1 MTDTYKEQ
9 KKTRALE
16 AIDKGGNIVLQKNG
30 DDALLFMPGAVA
42 KFCIAH
48 GYDEQTCS
56 WSHGS
61 YFSNLSAASM
71 EFSPVETHPDERTEA
86 IEHIDNLMEKINGLE
101 SVGVTDADT
110 VLADMVERADF
121 EQTGVA
127 AEIFNLYTEA
137 DGAGRE
143 VIGSM
148 FESLIGESFDTFL
161 SEATK
166 ACEKTLEQSEV
177 EAKPSPALR
186 AKNNLRDALMG
197 DQKSFIALLK
207 EYGKDCALDNFD
219 LFESIEQVAVEEDW
233 SYERQQIQTEG
244 LDRNAELYRFDSM
257 GCLEATDGKEVI
269 DEALEE
275 FDDFCDW
282 ASGTELEY
290 IGAYGTVSNDIKQ
303 AIAKYQDAVGK
314 SGGEHDAGSDVPE
327 RSEAIQSLDEIIEQ
341 ASEAAVDNEL
351 GDEMSVSNGER

>member
-1 MTDTYKEQ
+1 MTKSYPEQ
-9 KKTRALE
+9 KMADALE
-16 AIDKGGNIVLQKNG
+16 AIDTKGNIVLQKNG
-30 DDALLFMPGAVA
+30 EAALLFMPGAVA

-61 YFSNLSAASM
+61 YFSDLTAASM
-71 EFSPVETHPDERTEA
+71 EFSPIETHPDERTET
-86 IEHIDNLMEKINGLE
+86 IEHIDNLMDKIDSLE

-110 VLADMVERADF
+110 VLADMVELVDF

-137 DGAGRE
+137 DAAGRE

-177 EAKPSPALR
+177 
-186 AKNNLRDALMG
+186 
-197 DQKSFIALLK
+197 
-207 EYGKDCALDNFD
+207 
-219 LFESIEQVAVEEDW
+219 
-233 SYERQQIQTEG
+233 
-244 LDRNAELYRFDSM
+244 
-257 GCLEATDGKEVI
+257 
-269 DEALEE
+269 
-275 FDDFCDW
+275 
-282 ASGTELEY
+282 
-290 IGAYGTVSNDIKQ
+290 
-303 AIAKYQDAVGK
+303 
-314 SGGEHDAGSDVPE
+314 GE
-327 RSEAIQSLDEIIEQ
+327 SLDKMMEQ
-341 ASEAAVDNEL
+341 KVEVAGDGEL

>member
-16 AIDKGGNIVLQKNG
+16 AIDKEGNIVLQKNG

-61 YFSNLSAASM
+61 YYSNLTAASM

-86 IEHIDNLMEKINGLE
+86 IEHIDNLMDKIDGLE
-101 SVGVTDADT
+101 SAGVTDADT

-177 EAKPSPALR
+177 
-186 AKNNLRDALMG
+186 
-197 DQKSFIALLK
+197 
-207 EYGKDCALDNFD
+207 
-219 LFESIEQVAVEEDW
+219 
-233 SYERQQIQTEG
+233 
-244 LDRNAELYRFDSM
+244 
-257 GCLEATDGKEVI
+257 
-269 DEALEE
+269 
-275 FDDFCDW
+275 
-282 ASGTELEY
+282 
-290 IGAYGTVSNDIKQ
+290 
-303 AIAKYQDAVGK
+303 
-314 SGGEHDAGSDVPE
+314 GE
-327 RSEAIQSLDEIIEQ
+327 SLDEMLEQ
-341 ASEAAVDNEL
+341 KAEVAGDGEI

>member
-1 MTDTYKEQ
+1 MTNSYPEQ
-9 KKTRALE
+9 KMADAFE
-16 AIDKGGNIVLQKNG
+16 AIDTKGNIVLQKNG
-30 DDALLFMPGAVA
+30 EDALLFMPGAVA

-61 YFSNLSAASM
+61 YFSDLTAASM

-86 IEHIDNLMEKINGLE
+86 IEHIENLMDKIDDLE
-101 SVGVTDADT
+101 SAGVTDADT
-110 VLADMVERADF
+110 ALADMVERADF
-121 EQTGVA
+121 EQSGVA
-127 AEIFNLYTEA
+127 SEIFDLYTEA
-137 DGAGRE
+137 DAAGRE
-143 VIGSM
+143 IIGSM

-177 EAKPSPALR
+177 EAMLSPASR
-186 AKNNLRDALMG
+186 VKNELRDALMG

-257 GCLEATDGKEVI
+257 GCLEATDAKEVI
-269 DEALEE
+269 EEALEE
-275 FDDFCDW
+275 FDDFCNW
-282 ASGTELEY
+282 AGGADLEY
-290 IGAYGTVSNDIKQ
+290 IGAYGAVSDDIKQ
-303 AIAKYQDAVGK
+303 AIAKYQDAIGK
-314 SGGEHDAGSDVPE
+314 ASGE
-327 RSEAIQSLDEIIEQ
+327 QSLDEILEQ
-341 ASEAAVDNEL
+341 KVEVAGDSEL
-351 GDEMSVSNGER
+351 GDEISVSNGER

>member
-1 MTDTYKEQ
+1 MTKSYPEQ
-9 KKTRALE
+9 KMADALE
-16 AIDKGGNIVLQKNG
+16 AIDTKGNIVLQKNG
-30 DDALLFMPGAVA
+30 EAALLFMPGAVA

-61 YFSNLSAASM
+61 YFSDLTAASM
-71 EFSPVETHPDERTEA
+71 EFSPIETHPDERTET
-86 IEHIDNLMEKINGLE
+86 IEHIDNLMDKIDSLE

-110 VLADMVERADF
+110 VLADMVELVDF

-137 DGAGRE
+137 DAAGRE

-177 EAKPSPALR
+177 
-186 AKNNLRDALMG
+186 
-197 DQKSFIALLK
+197 
-207 EYGKDCALDNFD
+207 
-219 LFESIEQVAVEEDW
+219 
-233 SYERQQIQTEG
+233 
-244 LDRNAELYRFDSM
+244 
-257 GCLEATDGKEVI
+257 
-269 DEALEE
+269 
-275 FDDFCDW
+275 
-282 ASGTELEY
+282 
-290 IGAYGTVSNDIKQ
+290 
-303 AIAKYQDAVGK
+303 
-314 SGGEHDAGSDVPE
+314 GE
-327 RSEAIQSLDEIIEQ
+327 SLDEMMEQ
-341 ASEAAVDNEL
+341 KVEVAGDGEL